1 MSAFIKN
8 AQYSNDGIDVLR
20 ATQQDQVQLNMM
32 ADQKSN
38 IVIGVTLIFF
48 TLTQRQLVSG
58 MGEYELLILPLITLA
73 TAMFGS
79 FVLSVLVVAPKMR
92 RTRRCK
98 PEEMA
103 NPLFFGAFQGVSE
116 DEFAAYLEWH
126 SFRPLGRGFS
136 GVDLHFE
143 NARSIHAWAFAST
156 GCIWAFV

>member
-32 ADQKSN
+32 ADQKAN

-116 DEFAAYLEWH
+116 DEFAAYLLNEVREVDRSREFVIRDIH
-126 SFRPLGRGFS
+126 QAGR
-136 GVDLHFE
+136 VLHRKYRFLQL
-143 NARSIHAWAFAST
+143 SYI
-156 GCIWAFV
+156 